1 MTKAWLCILIVAT
14 GIGADMAQ
22 GADGPRAQTGQRPN
36 ILFCIADD
44 WGWPDA
50 GVYGDPIVK
59 TPAFDRLAR
68 EGVLFENAFVTSPS
82 CTPSRG
88 SILTGQYHWRLGAG
102 ANLWSSLPPNHVVYP
117 LLLEEAGYHVGH
129 AGKAW
134 GPGDLKALGRTKDPA
149 GDHAKKGF
157 RGFLA
162 ALPEGKPFCF
172 WLGSS
177 DPHRPYELG
186 SGRKAGIDPAKVRVP
201 ADLPDCDTVRS
212 DLADYLFEVERFDRD
227 VADALALLDERGEA
241 ANTIVVVTGDHG
253 MPFPR
258 HKCNLYDSGVHVPL
272 VIRWPEVVKPGRR
285 VTDFVS
291 LADLAPTYLQA
302 AEEAVPPEMTGR
314 SLLPLLQAAGSGRID
329 PTRDHVLVGRE
340 RHTPAQEA
348 PSTVG
353 YPQRA
358 IRTDDYLYIKNLEP
372 DRWPVG
378 APKGSTRGPMFADC
392 DDGPT
397 KALLLKGLG
406 DPAIKPFYDLAFA
419 KRPAEELYDLA
430 KDPGQLVNVA
440 DDPAFAKTKASLAEK
455 LDGGLKASGDPRS
468 FGRGHELESFPYLGR
483 IPGRAAKSNPATEP

>member
-1 MTKAWLCILIVAT
+1 MVLAT
-14 GIGADMAQ
+14 MGIGAHMAY
-22 GADGPRAQTGQRPN
+22 GAGKEGPRPN

-50 GVYGDPIVK
+50 GAYGDPIVK

-102 ANLWSSLPPNHVVYP
+102 ANLWSSLPPQHPVYP
-117 LLLEEAGYHVGH
+117 LLLEDAGYHVGH
-129 AGKAW
+129 ARKAW
-134 GPGDLKALGRTKDPA
+134 GPGDAKALGRDRDPA
-149 GDHAKKGF
+149 GDRANKGF

-162 ALPEGKPFCF
+162 ARPAGKPFCF

-186 SGRKAGIDPAKVRVP
+186 SGRKAGIDPAKVTVP
-201 ADLPDCDTVRS
+201 ADLPDCDTVRE
-212 DLADYLFEVERFDRD
+212 DLADYLLEVERFDRD
-227 VADALALLDERGEA
+227 LAEALALLDECGEA

-272 VIRWPEVVKPGRR
+272 VIRWPAVVRPGRR

-302 AEEAVPPEMTGR
+302 SGEPVPPEMTGR
-314 SLLPLLQAAGSGRID
+314 SLLPLLRAEESGRID
-329 PTRDHVLVGRE
+329 LSRDHVLVGRE

-358 IRTDDYLYIKNLEP
+358 IRTYTFLYIKNLEP

-378 APKGSTRGPMFADC
+378 SPNGSTRGPVFSDC

-397 KALLLKGLG
+397 KSLLLKDRD
-406 DPAIKPFYDLAFA
+406 DPAIKPYYDLAFS

-430 KDPGQLVNVA
+430 NDPGQVTNVA
-440 DDPAFAKTKASLAEK
+440 ADPSFAEVKITLAK
-455 LDGGLKASGDPRS
+455 RLDEALKASGDPRMD
-468 FGRGHELESFPYLGR
+468 GRGHELESFPYLGP
-483 IPGRAAKSNPATEP
+483 IPGPSIQP

>member
-1 MTKAWLCILIVAT
+1 
-14 GIGADMAQ
+14 
-22 GADGPRAQTGQRPN
+22 
-36 ILFCIADD
+36 
-44 WGWPDA
+44 
-50 GVYGDPIVK
+50 
-59 TPAFDRLAR
+59 
-68 EGVLFENAFVTSPS
+68 
-82 CTPSRG
+82 
-88 SILTGQYHWRLGAG
+88 
-102 ANLWSSLPPNHVVYP
+102 
-117 LLLEEAGYHVGH
+117 
-129 AGKAW
+129 
-134 GPGDLKALGRTKDPA
+134 
-149 GDHAKKGF
+149 
-157 RGFLA
+157 
-162 ALPEGKPFCF
+162 
-172 WLGSS
+172 
-177 DPHRPYELG
+177 
-186 SGRKAGIDPAKVRVP
+186 
-201 ADLPDCDTVRS
+201 
-212 DLADYLFEVERFDRD
+212 
-227 VADALALLDERGEA
+227 
-241 ANTIVVVTGDHG
+241 
-253 MPFPR
+253 
-258 HKCNLYDSGVHVPL
+258 
-272 VIRWPEVVKPGRR
+272 VKPGRR